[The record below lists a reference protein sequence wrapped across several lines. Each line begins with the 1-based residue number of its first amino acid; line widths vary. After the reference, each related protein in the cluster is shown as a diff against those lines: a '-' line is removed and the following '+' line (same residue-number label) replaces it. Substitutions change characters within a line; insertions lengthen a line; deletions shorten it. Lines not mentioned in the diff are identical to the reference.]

1 MCDNRCQRAS
11 THHARK
17 TADKPNKKEKKRR
30 RSRDF
35 DFCFRFTSITSHPS
49 ATAALPPGLP
59 WIALRCCGLLPSLRL
74 DIASSVWHLSGS
86 QTEPDS
92 VRLLPLRVTVR
103 SPSWWDCGVCG
114 LCPDSQRAVKAAFKF
129 TLLSPQRAE
138 GKRGHG
144 REEAPPAPPTL
155 TPPSPG
161 NRLGRHGLVS
171 LFKTFSSPSTSRG
184 FACFTQL

>member
-86 QTEPDS
+86 QTEPDP
-92 VRLLPLRVTVR
+92 VRLLLLRVTVR
-103 SPSWWDCGVCG
+103 SPSWWDCGVWPLPG
-114 LCPDSQRAVKAAFKF
+114 LAARSEGSVQVHASLPAASGGQEGAWARGGTARPADPD
-129 TLLSPQRAE
+129 
-138 GKRGHG
+138 
-144 REEAPPAPPTL
+144 PAL
-155 TPPSPG
+155 PG
-161 NRLGRHGLVS
+161 
-171 LFKTFSSPSTSRG
+171 
-184 FACFTQL
+184 